1 MSSLPG
7 GQTVGNP
14 METAVATTW
23 HNPGQ
28 GFLVLPAGTPCRI
41 VEPGEMPAHEQRIFN
56 NIRIGDRKLVP
67 ILMGGMFRALSNEKL
82 QARRTGER
90 LMIDPTVRELAA
102 MRAAG
107 PKAGEYIEHLGKTD
121 MALFTVEEFT
131 TLIQVIVSAYQ
142 QAKTEFDIN
151 DTWDDIPF

>member
-1 MSSLPG
+1 
-7 GQTVGNP
+7 
-14 METAVATTW
+14 METAVVTTW

-28 GFLVLPAGTPCRI
+28 GFLVLPAGTPCRT
-41 VEPGEMPAHEQRIFN
+41 VVLEEMPVAEQRVFKHILYRDATQVL
-56 NIRIGDRKLVP
+56 IR
-67 ILMGGMFRALSNEKL
+67 MGGTFRALPVEKL
-82 QARRTGER
+82 RARRTGAQ
-90 LMIDPTVRELAA
+90 LMVDPTERELVA

-107 PKAGEYIEHLGKTD
+107 PRAGEYIESLGKTD

-142 QAKTEFDIN
+142 AAKTEFDIN